1 MASPPTAVFNLVR
14 MVLIQRKRFHSKSG
28 TSFATLLLGS
38 PSVLI
43 AMLSSFTLGC
53 GTTRMS
59 DTLRTGTE
67 QLLLSAAI
75 DRSVNQMDFDVLAG
89 KDVYFDHQYLK
100 GVSDEGY
107 IVSSIR
113 QRLLAEGVFLKSLRD
128 EATYVVE
135 ARAGAVGTNR
145 QDVLIGIPQTS
156 LPAGALAAGVPSVI
170 PEIPFAKKTQQKG
183 VAKIAVFAYNQVTG
197 QALWQSGVT
206 PITADARDTWVLG
219 TGPYQRGS
227 IYNGSSFLG
236 QRMMWPWGGSG
247 QVAAIDVN
255 SGVPVNKSQMFPEN
269 PDVVPPKAPAVVQE
283 KKVDKVAPASFT
295 PTVPPSQPQP
305 GRIPSGPPTS
315 TTPSATSGFNSST
328 FNISGASE
336 TQGSSGGN
344 AAAGAAGMFIYT
356 NSAAKTP

>member
-1 MASPPTAVFNLVR
+1 
-14 MVLIQRKRFHSKSG
+14 MVEKQHLHRNVA
-28 TSFATLLLGS
+28 TSFAELRVWLVAGIALIVGS
-38 PSVLI
+38 TV
-43 AMLSSFTLGC
+43 GC

-75 DRSVNQMDFDVLAG
+75 DRSVNQMDFSVLVG

-113 QRLLAEGVFLKSLRD
+113 QRLLAEGVFLKSNRD

-206 PITADARDTWVLG
+206 PVTADARDTWLLG

-236 QRMMWPWGGSG
+236 QRMMFPWSRSSSIASNEIDSG
-247 QVAAIDVN
+247 T
-255 SGVPVNKSQMFPEN
+255 PVNKSQLFPEN
-269 PDVVPPKAPAVVQE
+269 PDIVPPKAPAVVQE
-283 KKVDKVAPASFT
+283 KKVDKVAPASFA
-295 PTVPPSQPQP
+295 PAIPPSLPQP
-305 GRIPSGPPTS
+305 GRVPSPTPPTS
-315 TTPSATSGFNSST
+315 TAPSATSGFNSST
-328 FNISGASE
+328 FNLSSASE

-344 AAAGAAGMFIYT
+344 AAAAGAAGMFIYK
-356 NSAAKTP
+356 NSATKEP

>member
-1 MASPPTAVFNLVR
+1 
-14 MVLIQRKRFHSKSG
+14 MVILHRRRPRRISTDKVNALQKC
-28 TSFATLLLGS
+28 
-38 PSVLI
+38 VVVII
-43 AMLSSFTLGC
+43 AMAMATISGC

-75 DRSVNQMDFDVLAG
+75 DRSVNQMDFDVLEG
-89 KDVYFDHQYLK
+89 KDVYFDAQYLK

-113 QRLLAEGVFLKSLRD
+113 QRLLAEGVFLKSNRD
-128 EATYVVE
+128 DATYVVE

-197 QALWQSGVT
+197 QALWQSGIV

-236 QRMMWPWGGSG
+236 QRMNWPWTKSKSL
-247 QVAAIDVN
+247 AASDVLVGTPVN
-255 SGVPVNKSQMFPEN
+255 SARLFPED
-269 PDVVPPKAPAVVQE
+269 PDVVPPRAPVVSKE
-283 KKVDKVAPASFT
+283 KKDDKVVPALFT
-295 PTVPPSQPQP
+295 PAVPPSLPQP
-305 GRIPSGPPTS
+305 GRIPSTVPPSS
-315 TTPSATSGFNSST
+315 TAPSATSGFNSST
-328 FNISGASE
+328 FNISGA
-336 TQGSSGGN
+336 TDAQGSSGGN
-344 AAAGAAGMFIYT
+344 AAAAGAAGMLLYK
-356 NSAAKTP
+356 NSASKAP